1 MNTGTRRFII
11 RLIVGL
17 LTFML
22 GVGAAMLLGGFTPF
36 RSFSGSTYYRHGG
49 YYYYRSGTATLE
61 PAYEYPVYH
70 KRGDGCRM
78 RVELGKLPPPPPPP
92 PAMHADAPM
101 PPDSQWT
108 LR

>member
-1 MNTGTRRFII
+1 MNTGTRRFIL

-22 GVGAAMLLGGFTPF
+22 GVGAAMLLGGFKPF

-49 YYYYRSGTATLE
+49 YYYYRSGTATIE
-61 PAYEYPVYH
+61 PAYEYPVFR
-70 KRGDGCRM
+70 K
-78 RVELGKLPPPPPPP
+78 RVELGKLPPPQPPPP
-92 PAMHADAPM
+92 PAVHADAPM